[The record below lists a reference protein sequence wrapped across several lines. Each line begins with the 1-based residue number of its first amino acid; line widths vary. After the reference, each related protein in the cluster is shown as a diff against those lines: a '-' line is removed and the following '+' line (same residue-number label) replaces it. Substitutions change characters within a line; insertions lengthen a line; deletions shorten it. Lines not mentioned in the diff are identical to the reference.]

1 MSEENPIN
9 RAVEQDAVESSR
21 GRFGWLGTAVAIVFG
36 FVYAY
41 YLWDAVRNLVE
52 LPGFYELIGLTAA
65 DVPWWL
71 LTVGLLM
78 PIAVYVAAF
87 LVGRHR
93 SVLAK
98 SLIFLVGL
106 GAVATLSLSLVALE
120 AVLRPSPFQ
129 QLLG

>member
-1 MSEENPIN
+1 MSEENLTN
-9 RAVEQDAVESSR
+9 NAVEPDAVDSSR
-21 GRFGWLGTAVAIVFG
+21 GRFAWLSTAVAIVFG

-52 LPGFYELIGLTAA
+52 LPGFYELIELTTA